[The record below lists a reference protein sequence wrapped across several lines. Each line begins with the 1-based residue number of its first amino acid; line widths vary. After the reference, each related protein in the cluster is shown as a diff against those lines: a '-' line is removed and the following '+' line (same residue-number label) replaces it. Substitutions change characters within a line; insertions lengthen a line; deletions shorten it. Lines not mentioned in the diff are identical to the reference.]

1 MNLPPPR
8 ICERAKKL
16 FAQMGSSGRDAEVA
30 GEMLKHLIKE
40 HGLTWNDLPRILAA
54 DTDSTGTA
62 EDAATGDAGPAAT
75 QPAADDIPDI
85 LGLVLVLLE
94 EHASATAEERL
105 AIALWIL
112 HCWVFDQ
119 FVITPRLALLSPVR
133 GCGKT
138 TLLALIELLIPEGN
152 RTDNTT
158 AAAIYYNL
166 DRRPRTVLLVDEAD
180 GLDLWRDNVLRSVFN
195 SGHRR
200 GGSIDRFVGGEPRRY
215 RTFAPLAIAAI
226 GMLPLP
232 LLHRSVVIS
241 MQRSSAQLRRLDEAS
256 QVFNLAREAIRKW
269 SATVQLA
276 RDPEMPSALRNR
288 AVDNWR
294 ILISIADS
302 LGYGEDA
309 RAAAVALSADRPDED
324 AGVVLLTDIRT
335 IFQARNVDRI
345 GSAALIE
352 ALVEL
357 GDDRWAEFRGVNDDR
372 PPRKL
377 TQPQLAELLRPFGIG
392 SRTIWPLGRRPGDKS
407 SRGYLQSQFA
417 PAWRAYCSTADTPTQ
432 PSEIMSLS
440 GP

>member
-1 MNLPPPR
+1 MNLPPPK
-8 ICERAKKL
+8 ICQLASKL
-16 FAQMGSSGRDAEVA
+16 FAQMGSSGKDADVARDK
-30 GEMLKHLIKE
+30 LRQLLDE
-40 HGLTWNDLPRILAA
+40 HGLTWNDLSRILAA
-54 DTDSTGTA
+54 NTDGTGIA
-62 EDAATGDAGPAAT
+62 EDV
-75 QPAADDIPDI
+75 DIPDI
-85 LGLVLVLLE
+85 LGLFLALLE
-94 EHASATAEERL
+94 EHASTTPEERL

-112 HCWVFDQ
+112 HCWVFQQ
-119 FVITPRLALLSPVR
+119 FVVTPRLALLSPVI

-166 DRRPRTVLLVDEAD
+166 DRRPRIVLLVDEAD
-180 GLDLWRDNVLRSVFN
+180 GLDLYRDNVLRSVFN

-241 MQRSSAQLRRLDEAS
+241 MQRSSARLRRLDETS
-256 QVFNLAREAIRKW
+256 HVFNLARQGIQKW
-269 SATVQLA
+269 STTVQLA
-276 RDPEMPSALRNR
+276 QDPEMPPALGNR
-288 AVDNWR
+288 AADNWR
-294 ILISIADS
+294 VLISIADS
-302 LGYGEDA
+302 LGYGEEA

-335 IFQARNVDRI
+335 IFQAGKIDRI
-345 GSAALIE
+345 GSAALVV

-357 GDDRWAEFRGVNDDR
+357 GDGRWAEFCGVNDDG

-377 TQPQLAELLRPFGIG
+377 TQPQLARMLRPFGIR
-392 SRTIWPLGRRPGDKS
+392 SRTIWPLRRQPADKS
-407 SRGYLQSQFA
+407 SRGYLQSQFEL
-417 PAWRAYCSTADTPTQ
+417 AWRAYCFTADTPTQ
-432 PSEIMSLS
+432 PSNVMELS